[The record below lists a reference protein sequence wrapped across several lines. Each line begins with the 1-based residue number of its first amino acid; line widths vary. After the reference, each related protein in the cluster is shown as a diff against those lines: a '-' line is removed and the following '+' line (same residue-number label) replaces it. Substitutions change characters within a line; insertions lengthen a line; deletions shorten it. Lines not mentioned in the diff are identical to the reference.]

1 MAPNAA
7 DSPTAAG
14 PPISLLAMAGSQRR
28 RSFNRAL
35 LRAALECAPA
45 GVRVREFDPSRLPFY
60 DGDLEAAGDPDV
72 VTEFK
77 RAVHTADLVLLATPE
92 YNAGLPAVLKNA
104 VDWGSRPPR
113 PQAWDAKPV
122 AIMGATPG
130 RLGTALAQR
139 SLRESLVGLNAHV
152 MPQPRILLAGAG
164 KLFNEDLRLSD
175 GATLERL
182 EVFMDAAAA
191 WARRFI

>member
-1 MAPNAA
+1 MTHRT
-7 DSPTAAG
+7 DSASTSDPA
-14 PPISLLAMAGSQRR
+14 SLSVLAIAGSCRR

-35 LRAALECAPA
+35 LRSAIARAPE
-45 GVRVREFDPSRLPFY
+45 GVETRDFDPSRLPFY
-60 DGDLEAAGDPDV
+60 DGDVEAAGDPGEV
-72 VTEFK
+72 AEFK
-77 RAVHTADLVLLATPE
+77 AAVHAADLVLLATPE
-92 YNAGLPAVLKNA
+92 YNGGLPAVLKNA

-152 MPQPRILLAGAG
+152 MPQPRILLSGAGAV
-164 KLFNEDLRLSD
+164 FDEDLELADETIAKRLD
-175 GATLERL
+175 R
-182 EVFMDAAAA
+182 FMVAAAE
-191 WARRFI
+191 WAHRFR

>member
-1 MAPNAA
+1 M
-7 DSPTAAG
+7 
-14 PPISLLAMAGSQRR
+14 LAMAGSQRR

-35 LRAALECAPA
+35 LRAALARVPD
-45 GVRVREFDPSRLPFY
+45 GVDVREFDPSRLPFY

-77 RAVHTADLVLLATPE
+77 GAVHAADLVLLVTPE

-113 PQAWDAKPV
+113 PQAWDARPV

-139 SLRESLVGLNAHV
+139 SLRESLAGLNAHV

-164 KLFNEDLRLSD
+164 KLFDEDLRLAD
-175 GATLERL
+175 AVMLERL
-182 EVFMDAAAA
+182 EAFMAGAVA
-191 WARRFI
+191 WARRFT

>member
-1 MAPNAA
+1 MTHRT
-7 DSPTAAG
+7 DSASATDPG
-14 PPISLLAMAGSQRR
+14 PLSVLAIAGSCRR

-35 LRAALECAPA
+35 LRAAIARAPD
-45 GVRVREFDPSRLPFY
+45 GVETREFDPSRLPFY
-60 DGDLEAAGDPDV
+60 DGDVEAAGDPDV
-72 VTEFK
+72 VAEFK
-77 RAVHTADLVLLATPE
+77 RAVHSADLVLLVTPE

-139 SLRESLVGLNAHV
+139 SLRESLAGLNAHV
-152 MPQPRILLAGAG
+152 MPQPRVLLAGAG
-164 KLFNEDLRLSD
+164 KLFDEDLRLTD
-175 GATLERL
+175 TGTAERL
-182 EVFMDAAAA
+182 DKFMSAAAE
-191 WARRFI
+191 WARRFG

>member
-1 MAPNAA
+1 M
-7 DSPTAAG
+7 
-14 PPISLLAMAGSQRR
+14 LAMAGSQRR

-35 LRAALECAPA
+35 LGAALARTPA
-45 GVRVREFDPSRLPFY
+45 GVRVQEFDPSRLPFY
-60 DGDLEAAGDPDV
+60 DGDLEAAGDPEV

-77 RAVHTADLVLLATPE
+77 GAVQAADLVLLVTPE

-139 SLRESLVGLNAHV
+139 SLRESLAGLNAHV

-164 KLFNEDLRLSD
+164 KLFDEDLRLAD
-175 GATLERL
+175 GATLDRL
-182 EVFMDAAAA
+182 QAFMAAAVA
-191 WARRFI
+191 WARRFT

>member
-1 MAPNAA
+1 MTQQA
-7 DSPTAAG
+7 DG
-14 PPISLLAMAGSQRR
+14 ISLLAMAGSRRR

-35 LRAALECAPA
+35 LRAAVARVPG
-45 GVRVREFDPSRLPFY
+45 GVEVRELDPSRLPFY
-60 DGDLEAAGDPDV
+60 DGDLEAAGDPEPV
-72 VTEFK
+72 SELK
-77 RAVHTADLVLLATPE
+77 AAVHAADLVLLVTPE

-113 PQAWDAKPV
+113 PQAWDGKPV

-139 SLRESLVGLNAHV
+139 SLRESLAGLNAHV

-164 KLFNEDLRLSD
+164 TLFDEDLNLTDDGTAKRLD
-175 GATLERL
+175 K
-182 EVFMDAAAA
+182 FMSAAAE
-191 WARRFI
+191 WARRFR